1 MFTRSFLILLLS
13 ILAAPLT
20 TAQSALPRPEL
31 VPIVWLERV
40 VDAPAGKLPAFRVI
54 EDAARV
60 AQADKLSDNEAARFV
75 RQLIARA
82 WRMRAGSS
90 SAEAAPPL
98 PVVLQPGG
106 NYARQGL
113 RILRDGAYVEQPDVP
128 YLLLDLNEGSLSLT
142 FLHEGGHVVDRIVR
156 GSRQEPKWSALLHST
171 FAVTDPLTALG
182 EGYAIHLET
191 LWGHY
196 GDTPDRRSW
205 YHRLDLQWSPE
216 RAIAGEFFAP
226 VRDLMT
232 FSQNWARY
240 RSVRDGETAFEGH
253 VYDDSYL
260 RSQYSPSRDVSQL
273 RNGNGMVASEGVVAS
288 VLFWIVDGDARS
300 RRAEPQRGLHQPG
313 VLEAELQ
320 LVAALQRAQSGA
332 PPQGASAQLTQRSD
346 LIDVV
351 AAYAHGESVR
361 RGAVEKFIAI
371 TRGTT
376 AKPEMRVHW
385 TALHQAAV
393 DLDINP
399 ARALADRIDAMRR
412 EIVEA
417 AVKDL
422 ETLRAGVGPLLPVR
436 LTEVKAQLKALGEP
450 FPVEF
455 DLNAI
460 GNAELNVLTS
470 DLSTRVRIRA
480 ERDRQPFTSYEDFE
494 RRAGVTL
501 ASLRATRVEGHSPS
515 R

>member
-1 MFTRSFLILLLS
+1 MLLISVLT
-13 ILAAPLT
+13 APLT
-20 TAQSALPRPEL
+20 MAQSAAPPEL
-31 VPIVWLERV
+31 VPIVWLERAA
-40 VDAPAGKLPAFRVI
+40 DAPAAKLPAFRVI

-60 AQADKLSDNEAARFV
+60 AQANALSDNEAARFV
-75 RQLIARA
+75 RHLIARA
-82 WRMRAGSS
+82 WRMRGGYS
-90 SAEAAPPL
+90 SAEAVPAL

-106 NYARQGL
+106 NYARHGL
-113 RILRDGAYVEQPDVP
+113 RVLRDGSVVEQPDMP

-156 GSRQEPKWSALLHST
+156 RSRQEPRWSALLHST

-196 GDTPDRRSW
+196 GGTPERRSW
-205 YHRLDLQWSPE
+205 YHRLDPQWSPE
-216 RAIAGEFFAP
+216 RALAGEFFAP

-240 RSVRDGETAFEGH
+240 RSVRDGDTSFEGH

-260 RSQYSPSRDVSQL
+260 RSQYGPSRDVSQL

-288 VLFWIVDGDARS
+288 VLFWLVDGEARS
-300 RRAEPQRGLHQPG
+300 RRAEPLRGLNQPG
-313 VLEAELQ
+313 LVEAELR
-320 LVAALQRAQSGA
+320 LVAALQRTQPAAVAPDAQR
-332 PPQGASAQLTQRSD
+332 PD

-351 AAYAHGESVR
+351 AAYAHDAPVR
-361 RGAVEKFIAI
+361 RGAVERFVAI

-385 TALHQAAV
+385 MALHQAAV
-393 DLDINP
+393 DLDISP
-399 ARALADRIDAMRR
+399 ARALADRIEAMRR

-422 ETLRAGVGPLLPVR
+422 ETLRAGIGPMLPVR

-460 GNAELNVLTS
+460 GNAELRVLTPDRS
-470 DLSTRVRIRA
+470 MRVRIRA
-480 ERDRQPFTSYEDFE
+480 ERDRRPFASYEDFE
-494 RRAGVTL
+494 RRAGVPL
-501 ASLRATRVEGHSPS
+501 SDLRAAPAEGRSPS